1 MFDAEDTPLLRIRD
15 IEAGYGKIS
24 VLHGI
29 SMDIYPGEIVSII
42 GPNGAG
48 KSTLLKAVFGFIEP
62 QSGSILLGKNNI
74 TALTP
79 EKILKY
85 QIAYVPQ
92 ERTSFPDMTV
102 EENLQ
107 LGMYIVG
114 EGARVRPAMQRV
126 FELFPRLAERRRQI
140 VRTMSSGEQRM
151 VEIARALMPEPRL
164 LLVDEPS
171 AGLAPVINKQV
182 FATIRKLNID
192 YGTTILMVEQ
202 NARQALEIS
211 HRGYVLEGGYNRFK
225 GSSKSLLHNSEIQQ
239 MYLGGRRSNI

>member
-1 MFDAEDTPLLRIRD
+1 MVENEDTRLLHIQG

-29 SMDIYPGEIVSII
+29 TIDVYLGEIVSII

-48 KSTLLKAVFGFIEP
+48 KSTLFKTIFGFIKP
-62 QSGSILLGKNNI
+62 YSGSIWFKKDDI

-107 LGMYIVG
+107 LGMYVVG

-140 VRTMSSGEQRM
+140 VRTMSGGEQRM
-151 VEIARALMPEPRL
+151 VEIARALMPEP
-164 LLVDEPS
+164 PS

-182 FATIRKLNID
+182 FGTIRKLNMD
-192 YGTTILMVEQ
+192 YGTTILMIEQ

-211 HRGYVLEGGYNRFK
+211 HRGYVLEDGYTRFK
-225 GSSKSLLHNSEIQQ
+225 GSSKSLLHNPDIQQ
-239 MYLGGRRSNI
+239 MYLGGSPK

>member
-1 MFDAEDTPLLRIRD
+1 MNIPEDTRLLHIRD

-29 SMDIYPGEIVSII
+29 TMDVFSGEIVSII

-48 KSTLLKAVFGFIEP
+48 KSTLFKAIFGFIRP
-62 QSGSILLGKNNI
+62 QSGSILFDNQDI
-74 TALTP
+74 TAQPP

-107 LGMYIVG
+107 MGMYVVG
-114 EGARVRPAMQRV
+114 EGTRVRPAMQRV
-126 FELFPRLAERRRQI
+126 FELFPRLAERRRQT
-140 VRTMSSGEQRM
+140 VKTMSGGEQRM

-164 LLVDEPS
+164 LLIDEPS

-182 FATIRKLNID
+182 FATIRKLNMD
-192 YGTTILMVEQ
+192 YGTTILMIEQ

-211 HRGYVLEGGYNRFK
+211 HRGYVLEDGYNRFK
-225 GSSKSLLHNSEIQQ
+225 GSSKSLLHNPDIQQ
-239 MYLGGRRSNI
+239 MYLGGTTRQ

>member
-1 MFDAEDTPLLRIRD
+1 MVDSEDSVLLHIRD

-29 SMDIYPGEIVSII
+29 TLDVYPSEIVSII

-48 KSTLLKAVFGFIEP
+48 KSTLFKAIFGFLMP
-62 QSGSILLGKNNI
+62 NSGSVWFGKNDI
-74 TALTP
+74 TALSP
-79 EKILKY
+79 EKILKLG
-85 QIAYVPQ
+85 IAYVPQ
-92 ERTSFPDMTV
+92 EHASFPDMTV

-107 LGMYIVG
+107 MGMYIVG

-126 FELFPRLAERRRQI
+126 FELFPRLAERRRQT
-140 VRTMSSGEQRM
+140 VRTMSGGEQRM

-164 LLVDEPS
+164 LLIDEPS

-182 FATIRKLNID
+182 FGTIRKLNID
-192 YGTTILMVEQ
+192 YGTTILMIEQ

-211 HRGYVLEGGYNRFK
+211 HRGYVLEDGYNRFN
-225 GSSKSLLHNSEIQQ
+225 GSSKSLLHNPEIQQ
-239 MYLGGRRSNI
+239 MYLGGMPKS